1 MGLCSVPPAVAV
13 LDTDHTLSRVVNYT
27 SVFYIR
33 VAVLPVLVI
42 FSKLNPLTIVK
53 YLHGWY
59 FEGRI

>member
-1 MGLCSVPPAVAV
+1 MGLCAVRPAVAV
-13 LDTDHTLSRVVNYT
+13 LDTLSRVVNYT

-42 FSKLNPLTIVK
+42 FSKPNLLTVMK

-59 FEGRI
+59 FEGVY